1 MPFVSAVEGNYGF
14 GRYVNLLTA
23 APAPPAPSG
32 GAPAYYTQN
41 TGWLMNQPGYSV
53 TTAQLK
59 NISSLG
65 TATATRTYTG
75 FTAAWTNIHDKD
87 LDTNVYYNMA
97 EGGAPKTLRR
107 YVLAKGGT
115 TVTVSSMYSYSG
127 ATTSVLG
134 ACYAPQ
140 CMWTNSTTTTGAFII
155 AGFSQAVVHVLEFGT
170 SKTVISTYT
179 VAYTSEVYG
188 TEVVPKAAS
197 GFSRDYGLAYT
208 RGSKQMSSWT
218 VDMFNRSW
226 TNRKDNSYTGGTN
239 GPNNGDGMI
248 YYPIG
253 KQISFEDRTTSTNR
267 IAMND
272 TSSAALYT
280 WNITEHAG
288 LSSITWSYNST
299 IRTAENGGYPYHLSS
314 NAYSS
319 IV

>member
-1 MPFVSAVEGNYGF
+1 
-14 GRYVNLLTA
+14 
-23 APAPPAPSG
+23 
-32 GAPAYYTQN
+32 
-41 TGWLMNQPGYSV
+41 MNQPGISA
-53 TTAQLK
+53 TTMQLK

-65 TATATRTYTG
+65 VATATRTYTG
-75 FTAAWTNIHDKD
+75 LTAAWTTIHDKD
-87 LDTNVYYNMA
+87 IDTNVYYNMA
-97 EGGAPKTLRR
+97 EGGTQKTLRR

-115 TVTVSSMYSYSG
+115 TMTVSSMYTYTG

-134 ACYAPQ
+134 ACYAPR

-155 AGFSQAVVHVLEFGT
+155 GGFAQAVLHVLEFGT
-170 SKTVISTYT
+170 SKTIINTYT

-188 TEVVPKAAS
+188 TEVVPSAAS

-208 RGSKQMSSWT
+208 RASKQMSSWT

-226 TNRKDNSYTGGTN
+226 TNRRDNSYTGGTN

-272 TSSAALYT
+272 TASSNLFV

-288 LSSITWSYNST
+288 LSSIVWNYNST
-299 IRTAENGGYPYHLSS
+299 IRIAENGGYPYHMSS